1 MNTQENNQ
9 EPGDVENSTNGSRD
23 VLPTASCYALVVRSI
38 STKDAEP
45 FILGRHYAKRMCPI
59 SYAFGAYRGQYL
71 IGVVTY
77 GTPLSSTL
85 KTGVCGDDYSDRVLE
100 LNRLCCAN
108 EKNIASQLIG
118 KSLKMLPPSIV
129 VSYADCG
136 QGHVGYVYQAT
147 NFIYTGLS
155 AKFKDPMVK
164 GYEHKHHTT
173 IGDEGRGH
181 KSRVEYLRE
190 KYGVEN
196 VYYIERDRKHRY
208 VTFTGN
214 KRQVRAMKSK
224 LNYNQEPYPKGE
236 SKRYDTKKPIETQ
249 SAFIFA

>member
-1 MNTQENNQ
+1 MK
-9 EPGDVENSTNGSRD
+9 GAKLNSGFIKIMIIRQI
-23 VLPTASCYALVVRSI
+23 PTE
-38 STKDAEP
+38 DAKP

-59 SYAFGAYRGQYL
+59 SYAYGAY
-71 IGVVTY
+71 IGEDLVGIVTY

-85 KTGVCGDDYSDRVLE
+85 KYGVCGEDYVDRVLE
-100 LNRLCCAN
+100 LNRLCCKN
-108 EKNIASQLIG
+108 ERNIASQLVG
-118 KSLKMLPPSIV
+118 KSLKMIPSSIV

-147 NFIYTGLS
+147 NFLYTGLS

-181 KSRVEYLRE
+181 ESRVEYLRE
-190 KYGVEN
+190 KYGAEN
-196 VYYIERDRKHRY
+196 VYYVERDRKHRY

-214 KRQVRAMKSK
+214 KREVRMMRKS
-224 LNYNQEPYPKGE
+224 LNYETYPYPKGE
-236 SKRYDTKKPIETQ
+236 SNQYDISDKITTQ
-249 SAFIFA
+249 SSFLF